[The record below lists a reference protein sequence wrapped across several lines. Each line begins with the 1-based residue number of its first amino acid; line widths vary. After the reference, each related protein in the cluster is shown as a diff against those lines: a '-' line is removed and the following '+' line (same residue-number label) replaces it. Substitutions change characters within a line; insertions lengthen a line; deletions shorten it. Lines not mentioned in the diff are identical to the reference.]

1 MRLDLD
7 GLADAPREA
16 LMSEWRKVVGCP
28 PPKHLSK
35 PLMVQT
41 LSHDYEHSPGLLKPN
56 CRIGGHTH
64 KDSLTHAR
72 RHGAGLAQQQRRRLT
87 FVHAHQEISVTSN
100 PTLRHLKKSQY
111 KHCKPGDRIH

>member
-1 MRLDLD
+1 MMRLDLY
-7 GLADAPREA
+7 GLADASREA
-16 LMSEWRKVVGCP
+16 LMSEWKKVVGCP

-64 KDSLTHAR
+64 KDSLMHAR
-72 RHGAGLAQQQRRRLT
+72 AGMEL
-87 FVHAHQEISVTSN
+87 
-100 PTLRHLKKSQY
+100 
-111 KHCKPGDRIH
+111 D

>member
-7 GLADAPREA
+7 VSADASREA
-16 LMSEWRKVVGCP
+16 LMAEWRKVVGRP
-28 PPKHLSK
+28 PPKHVSR
-35 PLMVQT
+35 PLLVQT

-72 RHGAGLAQQQRRRLT
+72 AGMEL
-87 FVHAHQEISVTSN
+87 
-100 PTLRHLKKSQY
+100 
-111 KHCKPGDRIH
+111 D